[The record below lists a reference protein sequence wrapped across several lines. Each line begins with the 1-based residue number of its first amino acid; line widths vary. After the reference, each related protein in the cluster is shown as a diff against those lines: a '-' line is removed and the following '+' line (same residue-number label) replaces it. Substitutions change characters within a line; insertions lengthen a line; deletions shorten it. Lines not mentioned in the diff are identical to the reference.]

1 MITDIQ
7 KQNKGYVTTV
17 HSAITE
23 TTTSAEINCSGYN
36 SILVEVAISG
46 GANNWT
52 FSLTGCMVTGG
63 TFVNLYEQ
71 ANTGSM
77 VQMSYQCNASRT
89 FLFRGIPDYVKVV
102 ATEDV
107 NGSTVT
113 VKVQP
118 LNV

>member
-1 MITDIQ
+1 MITDIA
-7 KQNKGYVTTV
+7 KQRKGYVSTV
-17 HSAITE
+17 HDAITA
-23 TTTSAEINCSGYN
+23 TATSGEINCTGFN

-52 FSLTGCMVTGG
+52 FALTGCLASGG
-63 TFVNLYEQ
+63 TFVPLYEQ

-77 VQMSYQCNASRT
+77 VAMSYQCDSSRT

>member
-1 MITDIQ
+1 MYLYKIL
-7 KQNKGYVTTV
+7 KGTVTKI
-17 HSAITE
+17 HDAITA
-23 TTTSAEINCSGYN
+23 TATSEVVKCIGFNA
-36 SILVEVAISG
+36 ILVTVTITG

-52 FSLTGCMVTGG
+52 FKLQGANASDG
-63 TFVNLYEQ
+63 TFVDIYEQ

-77 VQMSYQCNASRT
+77 ALMSYQCNASRM
-89 FLFRGIPDYVKVV
+89 FLFKGIPDFIKVV

-113 VKVQP
+113 VEVQP

>member
-1 MITDIQ
+1 MTYRNALI
-7 KQNKGYVTTV
+7 KGNVKTV
-17 HSAITE
+17 LSAITE
-23 TTTSAEINCSGYN
+23 TTTSAEIDCRGYN
-36 SILVEVAISG
+36 AALVEVAISG

-52 FSLTGCMVTGG
+52 FKLTGCLVTGG
-63 TFVNLYEQ
+63 TFVDLYEQ

-77 VQMSYQCNASRT
+77 VAMSYQCNASRT
-89 FLFRGIPDYVKVV
+89 FLFRGIPDFTKVV

-118 LNV
+118 INV